1 MALEPQNRQPPAV
14 VIPQHFVPPSLRE
27 LRGQAAQRL
36 QLGLFGVAAMLLIVG
51 LANIIMDRAL
61 LGEDTRSP
69 AETVIGA
76 PAEDRPASDPFV
88 DIGVVPAPVP
98 SAQAEAARPRS
109 GSADS
114 R

>member
-1 MALEPQNRQPPAV
+1 MAQEPQNRQMPAV
-14 VIPQHFVPPSLRE
+14 VIPQHFVPPSPRE
-27 LRGQAAQRL
+27 LRGHAAQRL

-69 AETVIGA
+69 GEMVIGS
-76 PAEDRPASDPFV
+76 PEEVKPPSDPLA
-88 DIGVVPAPVP
+88 DIGVVPAADP
-98 SAQAEAARPRS
+98 SAQAEAQRPRP
-109 GSADS
+109 GPADT

>member
-14 VIPQHFVPPSLRE
+14 VIPQHFVPPSPRE
-27 LRGQAAQRL
+27 LRAQAVQRL
-36 QLGLFGVAAMLLIVG
+36 QLGVFGLAAMLLLVG

-76 PAEDRPASDPFV
+76 PAEDKPSSDPLV
-88 DIGVVPAPVP
+88 DIGVAPAPDP
-98 SAQAEAARPRS
+98 SAQAETQRLRLDPAAR
-109 GSADS
+109 
-114 R
+114 